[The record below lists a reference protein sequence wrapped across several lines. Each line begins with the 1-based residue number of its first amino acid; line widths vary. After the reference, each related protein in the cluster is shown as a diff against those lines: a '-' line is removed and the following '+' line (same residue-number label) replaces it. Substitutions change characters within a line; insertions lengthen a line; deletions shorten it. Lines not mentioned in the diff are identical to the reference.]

1 LFFLSLLA
9 MVASLDGLFALLVYL
24 PFGKIN
30 IAVVVVRDF
39 VMIQQCETRSSAVA
53 DRPRDTSCY

>member
-1 LFFLSLLA
+1 
-9 MVASLDGLFALLVYL
+9 MVASLDELFVLLVYL

-30 IAVVVVRDF
+30 IPVVVVRDF

>member
-1 LFFLSLLA
+1 